1 LRHRATEITSPGYEL
16 LETVCFKVDVEP
28 IKGKLKKYKYGTSL
42 PIEQPIP
49 PKHKPSFVRT
59 RNMRNGKKDQ
69 PTRACSTRP
78 EGSHDTLR
86 RSRTASPS
94 ENDANPDGEQDLAPY
109 YYWVDFLMEVEFKD
123 SLMSYH
129 LTIKDTDKSYKGE
142 VNLISIVKP
151 FDPHEDEA
159 W

>member
-1 LRHRATEITSPGYEL
+1 
-16 LETVCFKVDVEP
+16 
-28 IKGKLKKYKYGTSL
+28 
-42 PIEQPIP
+42 
-49 PKHKPSFVRT
+49 
-59 RNMRNGKKDQ
+59 MRNGKMDQ
-69 PTRACSTRP
+69 PTTARFARP

-86 RSRTASPS
+86 RSRTTSPS
-94 ENDANPDGEQDLAPY
+94 ENDADLDGEQDPASY

-123 SLMSYH
+123 SLMAYH